1 MEKKLKQFFFQN
13 SNCGGKKLKI
23 SVYASFEIISTLRQ
37 FIRILSMSI
46 LKKWPG
52 FEDRHS

>member
-1 MEKKLKQFFFQN
+1 MTLEFMENEYYQFQN

-37 FIRILSMSI
+37 FI
-46 LKKWPG
+46 
-52 FEDRHS
+52 